1 MTTLPA
7 AASLTRLTRP
17 IGSPP
22 KLQRHLSQS
31 QQAQRT
37 AHISL
42 IARLALILP
51 LILALLSLLFSLSS
65 AYLPHA
71 RTRLLVLV
79 GSLFILLFL
88 VSHLWFRKAI
98 APRKSKVKGHAVGGK
113 GAEEESEDSDTEVE
127 QQPGSQKG
135 SRRGG
140 LKESQSDPGLE
151 KYGEDEG
158 EEDDEDDHD
167 KLSGFWHP
175 SSSSTTPTSS
185 TPTSPSTQTPSSF
198 APSPSTVDKLPE
210 PLYFLASTKYI
221 SSLSQADFA
230 SLYGEIE
237 WRSVPANTVLYQ
249 SNTSCD
255 DGMYIIVEG
264 SVTMH
269 PPSPAA
275 SSSSSSGSSPRSS
288 SSSTEAVCTHT
299 KGELIGEEALF
310 DNPQRWLTCR
320 TVSDCKFIQM
330 NGRLLQQWKLE
341 RPEMIISFIKTS
353 LARHWRIA
361 EFCIY
366 QCLKV
371 HARVDTLHRYA
382 VDGLS
387 DVFKTEQAVPFV
399 EQLTEKNN
407 QRLKEGDVLFQQ
419 SSHTHQNHLYIIRS
433 GQLALSR
440 ADQQASLTLS
450 PGDVVDPL
458 SFIADS
464 PHHYT
469 ATAVS
474 DVELTWLDVESF
486 SPKLVH
492 PSLYELCMHVLEHMR
507 PTLQTFAELGL
518 KLEWRKAG
526 DCLYVEKQKAEDMY
540 LVVSGR
546 VRVVNE
552 KKRERRKPVKLP
564 SDKPVTDDGQRTTG
578 PTPANTDKG
587 TTHSPSSTTSSS
599 SASSSSAAMDSK
611 QQHNDASDDAS
622 AMPNLSTAAY
632 GKYGGRPQQTV
643 RFELGRGEC
652 CGETSFLA
660 RDDNDD
666 NSGGE
671 VARHSASAVCIR
683 DSEVVRVSR
692 RSFQCV
698 VERFPEVMAMMVKIV
713 SQRLEMLLRQ
723 GDSKHSSDK
732 GAALVGKSVSNKPR
746 CVCIALVPLIS
757 DEAAHSSS
765 PSTSVSFARSSRPPS
780 PPSPMS
786 PSSSPFS
793 TFAKQLSAALSRH
806 GQTLLVTTAHLDSI
820 LGANTAANLTNYYH
834 RSRFTAWMTE
844 QEDKYRFVILQ
855 AQPTLTAWTSL
866 CVRTADFALLIA
878 DGESGNPE
886 VGRFEWKLMWEAE
899 DRKKREDERRQRAAK
914 ETMTAPSSEFL
925 PRADSAVP
933 QPKHRVHFSFSVKDL
948 VLLHP
953 PTTELPSGTRHWFHR
968 RPHLHTYHHVR
979 IDLASHFDRLARY
992 LANKSIGVALGGGG
1006 ARGLAHQGVLQ
1017 AMCDLSI
1024 PVDFI
1029 GGTSQGSLM
1038 SGLYAQL
1045 PSITPATLEIMRGR
1059 SHEMARQVGSMA
1071 ILLSDATFP
1080 IMSYFS
1086 GKVFSDQI
1094 RAIVNGELWSKKREE
1109 VYIEDLWIKY
1119 FCISTNMS
1127 QADIVVHT
1135 SGLLWKAA
1143 RASMSILEYLPP
1155 MQMGPNESD
1164 ILIDGGY
1171 INNCFAED
1179 TRLLT
1184 DQGFLFLHEVKARWA
1199 SLRFASYDP
1208 ATRQIVYTRPVDKL
1222 LVRPAASRRM
1232 VNFTHAT
1239 EQTKWTAT
1247 ADEYGRR
1254 RQSGDRRKGQ
1264 QEEEAEVEEGE
1275 SSNHVSLWVTE
1286 EHDMYVQQGV
1296 KQNNC
1301 APIKWDRHTVQGK
1314 QVMTPYKK
1322 VPASTLL
1329 STDRR
1334 ACVRI
1339 LAAADAGVRPLKS
1352 SPWLPFEAA
1361 LGLQGATRVNAFLEL
1376 YGFWLGNGCMTY
1388 RGQGS
1393 SYDAVQFVQR
1403 KKSDSAWLKA
1413 RFSVVGLTAT
1423 QVLGCEKA
1431 VDVQYLSVI
1440 EPRWFTYFDRAYGA
1454 KYNNSQYYQ
1463 PMEND
1468 DETET
1473 ELTHTNSAK
1482 WLMEWVLAQLDKR
1495 QVRLVVEGYRRA
1507 DGSRKSSSKYLYT
1520 SSVRMR
1526 DQLIVALV
1534 HAGCSAFFTLRYAK
1548 GAICGYVS
1556 ADQTRAH
1563 KQHSVKYYSGLTPAE
1578 QAAFTPIVA
1587 AADHWRVCYAV
1598 RDGSPAGNSAAS
1610 PSLHCAKDISAVD
1623 DYAGQV
1629 WCVTVPTGLI
1639 IAQRA
1644 AVNASGTVTKASRP
1658 IIVGNCPIDV
1668 LRELYNPLF
1677 CLAVD
1682 VERKIDYQLQEL
1694 TYYGD
1699 YLNGWWLLGRK
1710 LATLL
1715 PGRLRELLG
1724 VAEEVKVP
1732 RYSELISALL
1742 FIQHNRNIRQFLQSG
1757 VMDVYVRPLLG
1768 DTQLLDYHKE
1778 LDIYARGE
1786 KSAKVKLT
1794 EWRIVMGD
1802 KVPTAVDD
1810 SGSGSNNGGSSAT
1823 DGKGGDSASS
1833 GSGSGRFILPAQRP
1847 EINRSRTAA
1856 SLLPNKSM
1864 DALGGESAG
1873 VSHRRNSNKEADER
1887 DRKWQESGDAR
1898 KGPMQRAKSFHD
1910 VSPR

>member
-1 MTTLPA
+1 MICLLLCCARAASADSIMDTLPA

-42 IARLALILP
+42 ISRLALILP
-51 LILALLSLLFSLSS
+51 LILAVISILFSLSS

-71 RTRLLVLV
+71 RIRLIVLV
-79 GSLFILLFL
+79 VSLLSFVFL
-88 VSHLWFRKAI
+88 AYHLWFRKAI
-98 APRKSKVKGHAVGGK
+98 APRKSRLKGHVVAGK
-113 GAEEESEDSDTEVE
+113 GADDESEDSETEVE
-127 QQPGSQKG
+127 AEPKGRGSSSG
-135 SRRGG
+135 EGRRSG
-140 LKESQSDPGLE
+140 LKESLSDPLLE
-151 KYGEDEG
+151 KWGEG
-158 EEDDEDDHD
+158 EGEGEESQEDDEDDHD

-175 SSSSTTPTSS
+175 SSTSTTPTSS
-185 TPTSPSTQTPSSF
+185 TPTSPSSI
-198 APSPSTVDKLPE
+198 APSPSANMDKLPE

-230 SLYGEIE
+230 ALYSEIE
-237 WRSVPANTVLYQ
+237 WRSVPADTVLYE
-249 SNTSCD
+249 SNAACD

-269 PPSPAA
+269 PPSSSSSPSSPN
-275 SSSSSSGSSPRSS
+275 SSSSSI
-288 SSSTEAVCTHT
+288 EAVCTHT
-299 KGELIGEEALF
+299 KGELIGEEALLTSS
-310 DNPQRWLTCR
+310 QRWLTCR
-320 TVSDCKFIQM
+320 TTSDCKFIQM
-330 NGRLLQQWKLE
+330 NGRLLQHWKAD
-341 RPEMIISFIKTS
+341 RPEMIVSFIKTS
-353 LARHWRIA
+353 MARHWRIA

-382 VDGLS
+382 VAGLS
-387 DVFKTEQAVPFV
+387 EVFRSEVGVGFV
-399 EQLTEKNN
+399 EQQTVKNS
-407 QRLKEGDVLFQQ
+407 QRLKAGDVLFQQ
-419 SSHTHQNHLYIIRS
+419 SSHTHQNHLYIVRN

-440 ADQQASLTLS
+440 GDQQASLTLS
-450 PGDVVDPL
+450 AGDVVDPL
-458 SFIADS
+458 SFIADT

-474 DVELTWLDVESF
+474 DVELTWLDVDCF
-486 SPKLVH
+486 MPKLAS
-492 PSLYELCMHVLEHMR
+492 PLLYELCMRVLEHMR

-526 DCLYVEKQKAEDMY
+526 DCLYIEKQKAEDMY

-587 TTHSPSSTTSSS
+587 TSHSPSSSTSAS
-599 SASSSSAAMDSK
+599 SASSSSAATDAK
-611 QQHNDASDDAS
+611 QQHTDASDDS
-622 AMPNLSTAAY
+622 GSSIPNLSTAAY

-660 RDDNDD
+660 RDESDD
-666 NSGGE
+666 NGGE
-671 VARHSASAVCIR
+671 AARHSASAVCVR

-698 VERFPEVMAMMVKIV
+698 VERFPEVMSLMVKIV
-713 SQRLEMLLRQ
+713 SQRLEMLLRY
-723 GDSKHSSDK
+723 GDRKQTSNEG
-732 GAALVGKSVSNKPR
+732 GAASIGKSVSNKPR

-757 DEAAHSSS
+757 DEGSQSST
-765 PSTSVSFARSSRPPS
+765 TSVSFARSSRPPS
-780 PPSPMS
+780 PPSPLS

-793 TFAKQLSAALSRH
+793 TFAKQLSTALSRH
-806 GQTLLVTTAHLDSI
+806 GSTLLVTTTHLDSI
-820 LGANTAANLTNYYH
+820 LGAHTAANLTNYYH

-878 DGESGNPE
+878 DGNNGNPE
-886 VGRFEWKLMWEAE
+886 VSRFEWKLMWEAE
-899 DRKKREDERRQRAAK
+899 ERKKREEERRQRAAK
-914 ETMTAPSSEFL
+914 EKMTAPSSEFL
-925 PRADSAVP
+925 PRADSAAAR
-933 QPKHRVHFSFSVKDL
+933 PKHRVHFSFSVKDL

-979 IDLASHFDRLARY
+979 VDLASHFDRLARY
-992 LANKSIGVALGGGG
+992 LANKSVGVALGGGG

-1017 AMCDLSI
+1017 AMCELSI

-1038 SGLYAQL
+1038 AGLYGQL
-1045 PSITPATLEIMRGR
+1045 PSITAASLEIMRGR

-1094 RAIVNGELWSKKREE
+1094 RAIINGELWTKKREE

-1171 INNCFAED
+1171 LN
-1179 TRLLT
+1179 
-1184 DQGFLFLHEVKARWA
+1184 
-1199 SLRFASYDP
+1199 
-1208 ATRQIVYTRPVDKL
+1208 
-1222 LVRPAASRRM
+1222 
-1232 VNFTHAT
+1232 
-1239 EQTKWTAT
+1239 
-1247 ADEYGRR
+1247 
-1254 RQSGDRRKGQ
+1254 
-1264 QEEEAEVEEGE
+1264 
-1275 SSNHVSLWVTE
+1275 
-1286 EHDMYVQQGV
+1286 
-1296 KQNNC
+1296 
-1301 APIKWDRHTVQGK
+1301 
-1314 QVMTPYKK
+1314 
-1322 VPASTLL
+1322 
-1329 STDRR
+1329 
-1334 ACVRI
+1334 
-1339 LAAADAGVRPLKS
+1339 
-1352 SPWLPFEAA
+1352 
-1361 LGLQGATRVNAFLEL
+1361 
-1376 YGFWLGNGCMTY
+1376 
-1388 RGQGS
+1388 
-1393 SYDAVQFVQR
+1393 
-1403 KKSDSAWLKA
+1403 
-1413 RFSVVGLTAT
+1413 
-1423 QVLGCEKA
+1423 
-1431 VDVQYLSVI
+1431 
-1440 EPRWFTYFDRAYGA
+1440 
-1454 KYNNSQYYQ
+1454 
-1463 PMEND
+1463 
-1468 DETET
+1468 
-1473 ELTHTNSAK
+1473 
-1482 WLMEWVLAQLDKR
+1482 
-1495 QVRLVVEGYRRA
+1495 
-1507 DGSRKSSSKYLYT
+1507 
-1520 SSVRMR
+1520 
-1526 DQLIVALV
+1526 
-1534 HAGCSAFFTLRYAK
+1534 
-1548 GAICGYVS
+1548 
-1556 ADQTRAH
+1556 
-1563 KQHSVKYYSGLTPAE
+1563 
-1578 QAAFTPIVA
+1578 
-1587 AADHWRVCYAV
+1587 
-1598 RDGSPAGNSAAS
+1598 
-1610 PSLHCAKDISAVD
+1610 
-1623 DYAGQV
+1623 
-1629 WCVTVPTGLI
+1629 
-1639 IAQRA
+1639 
-1644 AVNASGTVTKASRP
+1644 
-1658 IIVGNCPIDV
+1658 NCPIDV

-1694 TYYGD
+1694 TYYGE
-1699 YLNGWWLLGRK
+1699 YLNGWWLLGKK
-1710 LATLL
+1710 LGTLL
-1715 PGRLRELLG
+1715 PRRLRELVG
-1724 VAEEVKVP
+1724 AEAEVKVP

-1757 VMDVYVRPLLG
+1757 IMDVYVRPLLG
-1768 DTQLLDYHKE
+1768 DTQLLDYHRE

-1786 KSAKVKLT
+1786 KSAKIKLT

-1810 SGSGSNNGGSSAT
+1810 GASLMEGESGGSVGNSGSP
-1823 DGKGGDSASS
+1823 K
-1833 GSGSGRFILPAQRP
+1833 FILPERP
-1847 EINRSRTAA
+1847 EMSRARTAVSTSPTKSGDA
-1856 SLLPNKSM
+1856 LAVQGGSKNKSK
-1864 DALGGESAG
+1864 
-1873 VSHRRNSNKEADER
+1873 RSNKESDER
-1887 DRKWQESGDAR
+1887 ERKWQESSDAR
-1898 KGPMQRAKSFHD
+1898 KGPIQRAKSFHD
-1910 VSPR
+1910 VSPQ